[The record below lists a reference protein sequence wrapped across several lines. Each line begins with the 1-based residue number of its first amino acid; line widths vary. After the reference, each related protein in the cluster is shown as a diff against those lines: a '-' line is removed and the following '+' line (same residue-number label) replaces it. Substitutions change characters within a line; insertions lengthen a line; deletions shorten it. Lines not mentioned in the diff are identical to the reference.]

1 MLKNLKIISSL
12 IFLIYILSGCLKTFY
27 WDHPNK
33 TSAQF
38 HQEKNICV
46 VNAQK
51 SFPPRITTGGGWT
64 GGMDVNAIP
73 RAHYFRSCLQGY
85 GWVEKSRD
93 MPLF

>member
-12 IFLIYILSGCLKTFY
+12 IFLISTLSGCLKTFY

-38 HQEKNICV
+38 YQEKNICV

-51 SFPPRITTGGGWT
+51 SFPHRITTGGGWI

-73 RAHYFRSCLQGY
+73 RANYFRSCLQGY
-85 GWVEKSRD
+85 RWVEKSRD